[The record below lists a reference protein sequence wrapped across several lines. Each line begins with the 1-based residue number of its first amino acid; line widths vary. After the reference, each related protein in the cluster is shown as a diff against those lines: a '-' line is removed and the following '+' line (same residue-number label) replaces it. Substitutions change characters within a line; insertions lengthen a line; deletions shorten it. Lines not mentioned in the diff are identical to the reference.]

1 MIHGL
6 KLEKEFRVYGTWLE
20 RGKSQMRRAV
30 SQVKGKNT
38 GEWKDQSEVKLEAS
52 ELERG

>member
-1 MIHGL
+1 MG
-6 KLEKEFRVYGTWLE
+6 RVI
-20 RGKSQMRRAV
+20 

-38 GEWKDQSEVKLEAS
+38 GEWKGQSKVKLEAS